1 MKQITIQPAKM
12 SSIFST
18 NLPFDTTSFSDLRRE
33 SCVYV
38 DKTDILY
45 PLASGGGKYLLT
57 RPDGFGKSLLLS
69 TFESLFLH
77 GLRDFKGLKI
87 EELWN
92 EKKSY
97 LVVRLDFSEVR
108 PAGTFKEFRDNFDAY
123 LKAQFKQIG
132 FESNGSA
139 YFSIQLETFLSDLG
153 NASLVLLIDDY
164 DAPLAAYL
172 DNPVLF
178 EKVSTYLSRFYCI
191 LKSNDNVLRFLFL
204 TGLTPLYKTS
214 LFSDFNDVSDISL
227 SPEYGR
233 LLGFSRAEVEHYFK
247 EFLLHAEEKLN
258 LRRKELIDKLEEF
271 YGGFCFERT
280 TKQKV
285 IAPRLLLKFFSES
298 HLRLHNYWLRNGAV
312 SNALLNYLQD
322 HSLVPLNKLRNEASL
337 PLNDLRFSFEPQSV
351 SSLALLVHMGY
362 LTLKSIDGATA
373 YVGYSNDSAKEALN
387 RLFIE

>member
-18 NLPFDTTSFSDLRRE
+18 KLPLDTTSFVNLRRK

-38 DKTDILY
+38 DKTDILFT
-45 PLASGGGKYLLT
+45 LASQGGKYLLA

-87 EELWN
+87 EEVWN

-108 PAGTFKEFRDNFDAY
+108 PAGTSKEFRDNFDAY
-123 LKAQFKQIG
+123 LKAQFQKIG

-139 YFSIQLETFLSDLG
+139 YFSIQLETFLSGLG
-153 NASLVLLIDDY
+153 NASLVLLIDNY

-172 DNPVLF
+172 GNPVLF

-227 SPEYGR
+227 SPEYGQ

-247 EFLLHAEEKLN
+247 EFVLQAEEELN
-258 LRRKELIDKLEEF
+258 LTRKELTDKLEEF

-280 TKQKV
+280 TKQKL
-285 IAPRLLLKFFSES
+285 IAPGLLLKFFSEP
-298 HLRLHNYWLRNGAV
+298 HLRFHNYWLRNGAV
-312 SNALLNYLQD
+312 SSALFHYLQD
-322 HSLVPLNKLRNEASL
+322 RSLVQPKKLRNEASL
-337 PLNDLRFSFEPQSV
+337 PLNELRFSFDPQSV

-373 YVGYSNDSAKEALN
+373 YVGYSNDSAKAALN
-387 RLFIE
+387 QLYVE